1 MVKGES
7 KYTKEMDNF
16 IIEKYQ
22 QHTRDEFTKLFNRTF
37 DTNISVRAISSRAWM
52 LGITTKQVES
62 RKKIYI
68 GFNTDEVKRR
78 AAKKSINGYKVKN
91 FYKNF
96 ALYEKTLENGETL
109 RKTYTYWD
117 LSRIV

>member
-7 KYTKEMDNF
+7 TYTEEMDNY
-16 IIEKYQ
+16 IKENYQ
-22 QHTRDEFTKLFNRTF
+22 NYPRNEFTKMFNKKF
-37 DTNISVRAISSRAWM
+37 NTNRSVGAISSRAWSF
-52 LGITTKQVES
+52 GITTKIAEK

-68 GFNTDEVKRR
+68 GFNIDEIKRR
-78 AAKKSINGYKVKN
+78 AIRKKINGYKVKK

-96 ALYEKTLENGETL
+96 VLYEKTLENGETL